1 MNKEKKIISITIGL
15 ICFIIVY
22 VMMIQFK
29 TVRQTDISGIEYMRE
44 TELRDAL
51 ANWKTK
57 YEEVNV
63 QIEDVNKKIQ
73 EYEEKRES
81 DEETQKLL
89 ADDLLNAN
97 MILGK
102 TDVEGQGI
110 ILTIQDNGEQSV
122 TYSNILEI
130 VNELNMAGAE
140 AISINDERI
149 ISMTEFTSVGNFILI
164 NNRRTA
170 SPYTIKAI
178 GDQTYLQS
186 ALNIKGGL
194 IDNYKS
200 LGYNVK
206 LEVKNNIEIKKYNGE
221 MILKY
226 IK

>member
-57 YEEVNV
+57 YEEVNL

-164 NNRRTA
+164 NNKRTA

>member
-1 MNKEKKIISITIGL
+1 MKKDKIVIAITIGL

-29 TVRQTDISGIEYMRE
+29 TVEQTDISGIEFMRE
-44 TELRDAL
+44 TELRDSL

-57 YEEVNV
+57 YEEA
-63 QIEDVNKKIQ
+63 QLQLEDVNNKIL
-73 EYEEKRES
+73 EYEEKKES

-89 ADDLLNAN
+89 ENDLNESN
-97 MILGK
+97 MLLGK
-102 TDVEGQGI
+102 TDVEGEGI
-110 ILTIQDNGEQSV
+110 ILTLQDNSEQSIS
-122 TYSNILEI
+122 YSNLLEI
-130 VNELNMAGAE
+130 INELNLAGAE
-140 AISINDERI
+140 AISVNEERV
-149 ISMTEFTSVGNFILI
+149 ISMTDFANVGNFII
-164 NNRRTA
+164 VNSRRIT

-200 LGYNVK
+200 LGYTVK

-221 MILKY
+221 MTLKY

>member
-1 MNKEKKIISITIGL
+1 MNKEKMIISITIGL

-57 YEEVNV
+57 YEEVNL

-206 LEVKNNIEIKKYNGE
+206 MEVKNNIEIKKYNGE

>member
-57 YEEVNV
+57 YEEVNL

-206 LEVKNNIEIKKYNGE
+206 MEVKNNIEIKKYNGE

>member
-1 MNKEKKIISITIGL
+1 MNKEKMIISITIGL

-57 YEEVNV
+57 YEEVNTQV
-63 QIEDVNKKIQ
+63 DDVNKKIQ

-221 MILKY
+221 MKLKY

>member
-1 MNKEKKIISITIGL
+1 MKKEKTIISITIGL

-57 YEEVNV
+57 YEEVNI
-63 QIEDVNKKIQ
+63 QIDDVNKKIQ
-73 EYEEKRES
+73 EYEEKKES

-89 ADDLLNAN
+89 TDDLNNSN

-130 VNELNMAGAE
+130 VNELNIAGAE

-149 ISMTEFTSVGNFILI
+149 ISMTDFASVGNFIMI
-164 NNRRTA
+164 NKKRTA

-178 GDQTYLQS
+178 GEQTYLQS

-200 LGYNVK
+200 LGYTVK

-221 MILKY
+221 MKLKY

>member
-1 MNKEKKIISITIGL
+1 MKKEKKVIAITIGL

-29 TVRQTDISGIEYMRE
+29 TVEQTDISGIEFMRE

-57 YEEVNV
+57 YGEVQMQV
-63 QIEDVNKKIQ
+63 DDVNKKIQ

-89 ADDLLNAN
+89 EEDLNESN
-97 MILGK
+97 MLLGK

-110 ILTIQDNGEQSV
+110 VLTLQDSGEESV
-122 TYSNILEI
+122 TYLNILEI

-140 AISINDERI
+140 AISINNERI
-149 ISMTEFTSVGNFILI
+149 ISMTDFVSVGNFIMI
-164 NNRRTA
+164 NKRRTT

-194 IDNYKS
+194 MDKYKS
-200 LGYNVK
+200 LGYTIK
-206 LEVKNNIEIKKYNGE
+206 LEVRNNIEIKKYNGE
-221 MILKY
+221 MTLKY

>member
-57 YEEVNV
+57 YEEVNL

>member
-1 MNKEKKIISITIGL
+1 MNKEKMIISITIGL

-57 YEEVNV
+57 YEEVNL

>member
-57 YEEVNV
+57 YEEV
-63 QIEDVNKKIQ
+63 QLQLEDVNKKIL